1 MKKLIAILAY
11 TILASALFAE
21 KYTVTAISGRARSTD
36 GAITIGQV
44 LDDETVISISGV
56 RDTIHLDYDKIIRGP
71 KKNIK
76 VKDAIEVK
84 TLKKTEIKNSK
95 VGKATK
101 KNVGPAST
109 AASRASD
116 AKADLDWAE

>member
-1 MKKLIAILAY
+1 MKKLIAILLCA
-11 TILASALFAE
+11 ILASAVFAE
-21 KYTVTAISGRARSTD
+21 KYTVTAVSGRAHSTD
-36 GAITIGQV
+36 GAVMVGQV

-101 KNVGPAST
+101 KNIGPAQT